1 MKILV
6 TSIGAYAADIVIKT
20 LRAGG
25 HEVTGID
32 ILPKA
37 WLPVAYNT
45 DRYIRAP
52 RYTDRDEYKNFI
64 TRACAEHGLDCIMP
78 LTDPELDI
86 MGEMKE
92 ALAAAGVCAC
102 VSDLAVTR
110 LCRDKHRLTGYL
122 ARENICPVI
131 PSILLDEAAEAQLDF
146 PLVAKPRFGRSS
158 QGVIKVSSLAE
169 LEYVKETARETDYIL
184 LPYIEGS
191 IISVDAVRSPD
202 NKTVC
207 VARRELQRNLN
218 GAGTTV
224 EIIENPLLNGICE
237 KTADM
242 LGIIGTAIFEFIETP
257 EQLYLMEIN
266 PRFPGGVEFSHMAG
280 YDVVTNHLRC
290 FTGEAIETK
299 VNIRKMIIAR
309 KYEAHITEISEE

>member
-1 MKILV
+1 VRKHGDCPICFPQGKLGDCPLCFRSPKGKLGEICLCPEGV
-6 TSIGAYAADIVIKT
+6 SPV
-20 LRAGG
+20 
-25 HEVTGID
+25 
-32 ILPKA
+32 LPEAK
-37 WLPVAYNT
+37 
-45 DRYIRAP
+45 R
-52 RYTDRDEYKNFI
+52 KQ
-64 TRACAEHGLDCIMP
+64 
-78 LTDPELDI
+78 
-86 MGEMKE
+86 KE
-92 ALAAAGVCAC
+92 RPPA
-102 VSDLAVTR
+102 ST
-110 LCRDKHRLTGYL
+110 
-122 ARENICPVI
+122 
-131 PSILLDEAAEAQLDF
+131 SILLDEAAEAQLDF